1 MTFQLNPEQERL
13 VGEAIQ
19 AGLIRGVEDV
29 VEAGVE
35 AIRRRLEGRESNQAA
50 ADGDDWFRE
59 LAQWSHSHAETPLLG
74 DEALDRGWI
83 YGERE

>member
-19 AGLIRGVEDV
+19 AGLIRGVDDV

-35 AIRRRLEGRESNQAA
+35 SIRRKLEGRGRDNSLEEQEWV
-50 ADGDDWFRE
+50 GE
-59 LAQWSHSHAETPLLG
+59 LTRWSQSHPTAPLLG
-74 DEALDRGWI
+74 DDAFDRGSI
-83 YGERE
+83 YGGRE

>member
-19 AGLIRGVEDV
+19 AGLIRGVDDV

-35 AIRRRLEGRESNQAA
+35 SIRRKLEGRGRDNSLEEQEWVGELTRWSQSHPAA
-50 ADGDDWFRE
+50 
-59 LAQWSHSHAETPLLG
+59 PLLG
-74 DEALDRGWI
+74 DDAFDRGSI
-83 YGERE
+83 YGGRE